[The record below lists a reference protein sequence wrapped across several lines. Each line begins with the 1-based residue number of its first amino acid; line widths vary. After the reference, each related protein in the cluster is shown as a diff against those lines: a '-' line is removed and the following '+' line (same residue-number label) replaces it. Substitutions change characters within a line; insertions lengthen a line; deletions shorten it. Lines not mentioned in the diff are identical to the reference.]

1 MIAID
6 LPGAGATP
14 PLPGEMSIR
23 TLCAA
28 TTQFLRVEGLS
39 GIDAVGSSMGG
50 RVVLELARRGGVL
63 GGVVSLDPGGF
74 WRGWERHAF
83 YASIWL
89 SIRLDRRAAGDRLGP
104 PRPRLFSAP
113 GAALLP
119 DAASAADKPATSA
132 AMQKTGNAPNA
143 DADMQAVLDELAQ
156 LGGKPIEAL
165 TPAEARKQS
174 MPSDAVMSLLK
185 KQGKDTSPSA
195 LVPGVTSVDR
205 EIPGAAG
212 NLPVRVYTPDG
223 AGPFPVV
230 VYFHGGGWV
239 IADKQVYDG
248 GARAISK
255 HAQAVVVSVDY
266 RLAPEAKF
274 PAAQD
279 DALAAYK
286 WVAGNA
292 ASIKGDAKRLALAG
306 ESAGGNLAIATAV
319 AARAAKLQP
328 PTHMLAVYPVGQ
340 TGNLDTKS
348 YKDSASA
355 KPLNKPMIE
364 RFVDKLL
371 AKPADKAD
379 PRLDLVNA
387 KLAGLPP
394 VTIINAQI
402 DPLREDGALLETAL
416 KRAGVKVQR
425 KIYSGTAHEFFD
437 MGAAVKKAVDAQ
449 KFGGE
454 ALRASFGGKAALR

>member
-1 MIAID
+1 MS
-6 LPGAGATP
+6 TP
-14 PLPGEMSIR
+14 KPRSTFPQ
-23 TLCAA
+23 AK
-28 TTQFLRVEGLS
+28 RVF
-39 GIDAVGSSMGG
+39 A
-50 RVVLELARRGGVL
+50 VVLCSSVAT
-63 GGVVSLDPGGF
+63 
-74 WRGWERHAF
+74 
-83 YASIWL
+83 
-89 SIRLDRRAAGDRLGP
+89 
-104 PRPRLFSAP
+104 

-119 DAASAADKPATSA
+119 DVASAADKPAASA
-132 AMQKTGNAPNA
+132 AQQKTGTAPKA

-156 LGGKPIEAL
+156 LGGKPIETL
-165 TPAEARKQS
+165 TPAEARKQPT
-174 MPSDAVMSLLK
+174 PSDAVMSLLK

-212 NLPVRVYTPDG
+212 NLPARVYTPDG
-223 AGPFPVV
+223 SGPFPVV

-239 IADKQVYDG
+239 IGDKQVYDG

-255 HAQAVVVSVDY
+255 LAQAVVVSVDY

-274 PAAQD
+274 PAAWD

-292 ASIKGDAKRLALAG
+292 ASIKGDPRRLALAG

-319 AARAAKLQP
+319 AARDAKLQP
-328 PTHMLAVYPVGQ
+328 PTHVLAVYPVGQ
-340 TGNLDTKS
+340 TGNLNTKS
-348 YKDSASA
+348 YKDSANA

-364 RFVDKLL
+364 WFVDKLL

-387 KLAGLPP
+387 KFAGLPP
-394 VTIINAQI
+394 VTIVSAQI

-425 KIYSGTAHEFFD
+425 KLYSGTAHEFFG
-437 MGAAVKKAVDAQ
+437 MGAAVKKAADAQ
-449 KFGGE
+449 KFGSE
-454 ALRASFGGKAALR
+454 ALRASFGDKAVMR